1 MIRLLEEVARLGLNR
16 DDLRRRLRKSE
27 AAKGGRRRP
36 YVFRFKAPD
45 KTFNLSLTFRQ
56 SAVDKAD
63 LVRALEQILKQLR
76 SEKT

>member
-1 MIRLLEEVARLGLNR
+1 MRNKAQRG
-16 DDLRRRLRKSE
+16 KTQY

-56 SAVDKAD
+56 STVDKAD
-63 LVRALEQILKQLR
+63 LVRALEQILKQLK